1 MSMQVDPTYAT
12 QEERLL
18 TKQSYHSMKIGVPL
32 ETSLAENRVAITPE
46 GVHMLV
52 SQGHE
57 LIVERGAGMAARYS
71 DHAYSE
77 AGAQIADDR
86 QTVFQCPMLLKVE
99 PPSKDELSLMPGK
112 QILFSVLQPNMLT
125 KAYLQAMVDKQMTA
139 ISYGGIK
146 DEQGRAPFIRSMAEI
161 AGNQAITVAME
172 YLSTWSDGKGYV
184 MGGITGVPPTDVV
197 IIGAGTV
204 GTVAAKLATAM
215 GASVKVFDA
224 SLSRIKALTDQ
235 VGHGIYTCTLQP
247 QILAKALE
255 RCDVAI
261 ASLRPIQG
269 RTPVVVSEDMV
280 MKMKPRSLIVDISID
295 HGGCFETSEVTTWD
309 APVYTRHQVVHFCV
323 PNITS
328 RVARTA
334 SFALNNLTSPLCHEI
349 ANMGG
354 LGQALRL
361 SDTLRPSVY
370 AFHGTL
376 TDQDM
381 ADRFNLPSTPL
392 SLLV

>member
-86 QTVFQCPMLLKVE
+86 QTVFKCPMLLKVE

-280 MKMKPRSLIVDISID
+280 MQMKPRSLIVDISID

-309 APVYTRHQVVHFCV
+309 AP
-323 PNITS
+323 
-328 RVARTA
+328 RT
-334 SFALNNLTSPLCHEI
+334 I
-349 ANMGG
+349 
-354 LGQALRL
+354 Q
-361 SDTLRPSVY
+361 
-370 AFHGTL
+370 
-376 TDQDM
+376 
-381 ADRFNLPSTPL
+381 STF
-392 SLLV
+392 

>member
-172 YLSTWSDGKGYV
+172 YLST
-184 MGGITGVPPTDVV
+184 
-197 IIGAGTV
+197 
-204 GTVAAKLATAM
+204 
-215 GASVKVFDA
+215 
-224 SLSRIKALTDQ
+224 
-235 VGHGIYTCTLQP
+235 
-247 QILAKALE
+247 
-255 RCDVAI
+255 
-261 ASLRPIQG
+261 
-269 RTPVVVSEDMV
+269 
-280 MKMKPRSLIVDISID
+280 
-295 HGGCFETSEVTTWD
+295 
-309 APVYTRHQVVHFCV
+309 
-323 PNITS
+323 
-328 RVARTA
+328 
-334 SFALNNLTSPLCHEI
+334 
-349 ANMGG
+349 
-354 LGQALRL
+354 
-361 SDTLRPSVY
+361 
-370 AFHGTL
+370 
-376 TDQDM
+376 
-381 ADRFNLPSTPL
+381 
-392 SLLV
+392 